1 MIKLDQVKIC
11 TYTNREFF
19 LQNYK
24 THICLAQNINLELS
38 NAGQNPFSLV
48 RQYIISH
55 LYPPKSPH
63 KKSNLLFQYFFPIKQ
78 RNKVLNVLSNYVL
91 LRSYDCDGGSK
102 KNTAATKKQSYV
114 GNKLLSLINSISD
127 DYSRYFLYI
136 V

>member
-102 KNTAATKKQSYV
+102 KK
-114 GNKLLSLINSISD
+114 
-127 DYSRYFLYI
+127 YSRHKETKLCWEQALKLD
-136 V
+136 